1 MHGDLA
7 LAISGSFKDPVL
19 PCQLLRC
26 KVTKALIDGLV
37 LIFQKWVDSYMNMAL
52 KVTWLS
58 YSMWKKFY
66 LSREH

>member
-1 MHGDLA
+1 M
-7 LAISGSFKDPVL
+7 
-19 PCQLLRC
+19 
-26 KVTKALIDGLV
+26 TKALIDGLV

-58 YSMWKKFY
+58 YSVWKKFY